1 MELNEEKVS
10 VLLPTHN
17 RANLLGRAIRS
28 VLSQTYKNLELIII
42 DDFSIDNTQAV
53 ISHYSRMD
61 DRIVSILN
69 HQNMGLAKT
78 RNRGLE
84 IAKGVYLATLDDDDE
99 WIDTNKLIK
108 QLKVCRNGGNEIG
121 IVATGIKQ
129 YSSSQEF
136 KIKNPVSFNMV
147 NRLLIGNSLIYT
159 STALFPTMLIK
170 SLRGFDERMPKGI
183 DSDLYRRIILRSKK
197 KVVILPDV
205 TVAVHEYGSDRIT
218 NSKTKVQVQ
227 ANIVSTFLTILKFW
241 DILILNPKAIIYRA
255 YVIVKN
261 CFILLAITLSR

>member
-129 YSSSQEF
+129 YSSSQ
-136 KIKNPVSFNMV
+136 N
-147 NRLLIGNSLIYT
+147 
-159 STALFPTMLIK
+159 
-170 SLRGFDERMPKGI
+170 
-183 DSDLYRRIILRSKK
+183 
-197 KVVILPDV
+197 
-205 TVAVHEYGSDRIT
+205 
-218 NSKTKVQVQ
+218 
-227 ANIVSTFLTILKFW
+227 LK
-241 DILILNPKAIIYRA
+241 
-255 YVIVKN
+255 
-261 CFILLAITLSR
+261 